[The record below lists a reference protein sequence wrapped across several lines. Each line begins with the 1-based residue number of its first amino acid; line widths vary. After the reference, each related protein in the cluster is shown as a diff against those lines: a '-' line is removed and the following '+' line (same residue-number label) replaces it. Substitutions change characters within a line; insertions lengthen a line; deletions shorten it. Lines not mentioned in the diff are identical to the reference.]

1 RNEAKT
7 ETQDEIN
14 DEDDTTHATVQWFE
28 SLELAKQ
35 AIKDHEIETL
45 CKYNFLRSSTYDS
58 QHRIRWDADCIPYV
72 IQRSYKFECQHGKN
86 RNKINNTKRQ
96 SAVFSERKKTYNC
109 VKESIKKD
117 CPASVT
123 IREAFKFPDFQ
134 SAGSMQQMD
143 AAVINRIKM
152 LVAQGV
158 KSTPLIK
165 ENLKKFVLEEL
176 FKDKPPPALT
186 NRRFFPTDKN
196 IRNHCYSAAVRL
208 GKQSIPDD
216 EFLLETV
223 EPDIYNNDMVNI
235 IIHTTEVIDAN
246 QTSRLLELVDLIKDA
261 IHDVT
266 SVDTLVQAEVLLQ
279 QTLQLVQTTSH
290 ENTESIQSNQTGSL
304 NRKRKLPTDI
314 DSFNDQQL
322 KRRKSETILKNHSD
336 EDRLQQPLDIPAT
349 SSESG
354 NAIVPYVVGE
364 SVEHTMEGTSLSK
377 VLLDI
382 KVSDPNQELLKIGP
396 HTISYG
402 QMLTLESELN
412 ITEYESALAH
422 NHHLTIGWL
431 SDAIINS
438 YLWQLCSSYDH
449 VIYADT
455 NIAEVMK
462 HGGSIGQL
470 WQNVNLNDKAL
481 AFIPW
486 NPRGLHW
493 VLLVIDIKQHKL
505 LYLDP
510 NQSDDINRNKDMYK
524 AKSVI
529 EKSLMNK
536 FKFSLSSIAT
546 NSYKTSQN
554 DDFNCGL
561 YVCMY
566 ALWLTKGM
574 NLIQPNKPHLYRRQ
588 IFNTLIGHCSL
599 GIENKDICKVCQ
611 FDVVKNNV
619 STALEWVQ
627 CFACKQW
634 YHSRCIG
641 LSDDQVL
648 CNFNFVCPEICYC

>member
-1 RNEAKT
+1 MNEVKT
-7 ETQDEIN
+7 ETQEEIN

-123 IREAFKFPDFQ
+123 IREAFKFPNFQ

-158 KSTPLIK
+158 KSIPLIK

-223 EPDIYNNDMVNI
+223 KPDIYNNNMVNI
-235 IIHTTEVIDAN
+235 IIESTEVVDTN
-246 QTSRLLELVDLIKDA
+246 QTARLLELVDLIKDA
-261 IHDVT
+261 IHGVT

-279 QTLQLVQTTSH
+279 QTLQLVQSSH
-290 ENTESIQSNQTGSL
+290 ENTESTLCNQTGSL
-304 NRKRKLPTDI
+304 NKKRKLPTDTE
-314 DSFNDQQL
+314 STNDQQL
-322 KRRKSETILKNHSD
+322 KRRRSETILRNRSD
-336 EDRLQQPLDIPAT
+336 EDRLQQPLDIQTT

-354 NAIVPYVVGE
+354 NAIVPYVIGG
-364 SVEHTMEGTSLSK
+364 SIEHTMEGTSLSK

-382 KVSDPNQELLKIGP
+382 KVSDPSQELLKIGP
-396 HTISYG
+396 YTITYG
-402 QMLTLESELN
+402 QLLTLESELS

-422 NHHLTIGWL
+422 DHHLTIGWL

-470 WQNVNLNDKAL
+470 WQNGNLNDKAL

-510 NQSDDINRNKDMYK
+510 NQSDDNNRNKDMYK

-536 FKFSLSSIAT
+536 FNFSLSSIAT
-546 NSYKTSQN
+546 NSNKTSQN
-554 DDFNCGL
+554 DNFNCGV
-561 YVCMY
+561 YICMY

-588 IFNTLIGHCSL
+588 IFNTIIGHCSL
-599 GIENKDICKVCQ
+599 SVENKDICKVCQ
-611 FDVVKNNV
+611 FDVKDNI

-634 YHSRCIG
+634 YHSRCVG